1 VIVVYVARVAE
12 LTVIGNGNDPTPVLR
27 CPARRRMIVAISALV
42 LMFALG
48 AAAGYRVRAETTRP
62 PVQQSGPVG
71 SASITAGA
79 RCAMQVGTSLW
90 LGVEVINDGPGP
102 VVLRSVEVRLPVPGG
117 LVPPY
122 VMWAACG
129 QLSAVAAGDPPNL
142 AERGTL
148 WVSGV
153 FPVTVACPDGYPVL
167 FAVTYTDTTGA
178 ISESDLGFDDL
189 QGVAYTGC
197 A

>member
-1 VIVVYVARVAE
+1 VIVVYLARVAE
-12 LTVIGNGNDPTPVLR
+12 LTVSGNGNDPTPVPR
-27 CPARRRMIVAISALV
+27 SPARRRTIVAISALV
-42 LMFALG
+42 LMFTLG
-48 AAAGYRVRAETTRP
+48 GAAGYRVRADTTRP

-71 SASITAGA
+71 RASIVVGA

-90 LGVEVINDGPGP
+90 LGVQVLNDGPGP
-102 VVLRSVEVRLPVPGG
+102 VVLRSVEIRLPLGG
-117 LVPPY
+117 LLPPY

-153 FPVTVACPDGYPVL
+153 FPVTVDCPGPDPVL
-167 FAVTYTDTTGA
+167 FALTYTDTTGA
-178 ISESDLGFDDL
+178 VSENDLGFNDL